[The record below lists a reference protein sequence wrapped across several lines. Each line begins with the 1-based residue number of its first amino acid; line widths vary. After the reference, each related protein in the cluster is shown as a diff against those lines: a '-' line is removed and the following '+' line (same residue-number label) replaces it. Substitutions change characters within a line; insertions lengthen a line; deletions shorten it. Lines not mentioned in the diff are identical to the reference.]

1 MEQTAAIVTI
11 TVRYCTLCNEP
22 GHRQK
27 RARCKFRVCNKCGA
41 AGHSAT
47 ECTQTGCNECGS
59 TTHETAMSFAC
70 PEHKC
75 TNCEGTLEPKGHNR
89 SDCPRMQTAI
99 CNECDETGHSAN
111 KCPFVRAMHVAFEVT
126 NYNPAICPEHVL
138 VATTPP
144 TSTQATASRPRSSTY
159 MGCSANKSSL
169 LFLAHAASVGTA
181 QSLEETY
188 QQVFHGS
195 PTDEGYTSNRARLCC
210 YSLTRDASFQQHGMI
225 RF

>member
-1 MEQTAAIVTI
+1 MACCKFCDENSPRDVESSSEGSHCRCKSLAAKAPIAAVDLIHNSEEYFADFYAAYLRMVRCAQWFAIIVVLGRMEQTAAIVPI
-11 TVRYCTLCNEP
+11 TARYCTLCNEP

-89 SDCPRMQTAI
+89 SDCPRMQRMWQH
-99 CNECDETGHSAN
+99 DPQ
-111 KCPFVRAMHVAFEVT
+111 KRFELRV
-126 NYNPAICPEHVL
+126 
-138 VATTPP
+138 
-144 TSTQATASRPRSSTY
+144 S
-159 MGCSANKSSL
+159 
-169 LFLAHAASVGTA
+169 
-181 QSLEETY
+181 
-188 QQVFHGS
+188 
-195 PTDEGYTSNRARLCC
+195 
-210 YSLTRDASFQQHGMI
+210 
-225 RF
+225 